1 MSAIALD
8 IDALL
13 AETPDAARERAAGAF
28 AAVAGDR
35 PVVLHGAGGVGR
47 SVLAAL
53 RADGIEPVCFSDGGA
68 QPGAEPVD
76 GVAVLPV
83 AEAVARHGSDA
94 VFVVTILN
102 PRFPYASVRAGLT
115 DAGAQLVVPWILVA
129 WAHPDGLLPHY
140 AVDLP
145 HKVLEQ
151 ADDVRAAYALLGD
164 DTSRHQFLVQL
175 AWRLTA
181 DFDVLGDHLP
191 TSEQYFSADV
201 ITLRD
206 DDVFVDCGAFDGD
219 TIASL
224 IDHHP
229 AGVQR
234 IYALEPD
241 PDNLEAL
248 NARLAG
254 LGPAV
259 ADTVEV
265 LPWAAG
271 AERGT
276 ARWALPGTSSA
287 GMAADGE
294 LEVEVAPLDE
304 LLHLGVAATYIKM
317 DIEGAEPDAL
327 AGARETIGRHRPT
340 LAVCIYH
347 VQDHLWSLPLQVA
360 GLVDGDY
367 RYVIRRY
374 LSDCWEVVLYAIP
387 ADRG

>member
-1 MSAIALD
+1 MTTLD
-8 IDALL
+8 LDTLL
-13 AETPDAARERAAGAF
+13 AERPDDARARAAGAF
-28 AAVAGDR
+28 AAAAGER
-35 PVVLHGAGGVGR
+35 PIVLHGAGGVGR

-53 RADGIEPVCFSDGGA
+53 RAGGIEPVCFSDGGA
-68 QPGAEPVD
+68 QPGAQPVD
-76 GVAVLPV
+76 GVDVLPM
-83 AEAVARHGSDA
+83 AEAVARHGADA

-102 PRFPYASVRAGLT
+102 PRFPYNSVRDALAE
-115 DAGAQLVVPWILVA
+115 AGAQLVVPWILVG
-129 WAHPDGLLPHY
+129 WAHPEGLLPHY

-145 HKVLEQ
+145 HRVLEQ
-151 ADDVRAAYALLGD
+151 ADDVRAAYALLAD
-164 DTSRHQFLVQL
+164 DASREQFLVQL

-181 DFDVLGDHLP
+181 DFDVLGGHLP

-201 ITLRD
+201 IALAD
-206 DDVFVDCGAFDGD
+206 DDVFVDCGAYDGD
-219 TIASL
+219 TVASL
-224 IDHHP
+224 IEHHP

-248 NARLAG
+248 NERLAD

-259 ADTVEV
+259 VEAVEV

-287 GMAADGE
+287 GMAEDGE
-294 LEVEVAPLDE
+294 IEVEVAPLDE

-327 AGARETIGRHRPT
+327 NGARATIARHRPA

-347 VQDHLWSLPLQVA
+347 AQDHLWSLPLLVA
-360 GLVDGDY
+360 SLVEGDY
-367 RYVIRRY
+367 TYKIRRY

-387 ADRG
+387 AERPL